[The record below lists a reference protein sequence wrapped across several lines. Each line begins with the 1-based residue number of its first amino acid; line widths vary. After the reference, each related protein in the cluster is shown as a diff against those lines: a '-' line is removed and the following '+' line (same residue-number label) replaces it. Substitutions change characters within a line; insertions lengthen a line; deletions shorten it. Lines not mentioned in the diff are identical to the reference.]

1 MTEKTGRQA
10 ETEAH
15 VKSSVQIEAERN
27 VKQ

>member
-10 ETEAH
+10 KTEAH
-15 VKSSVQIEAERN
+15 VKSPMQIEAERN